1 MRMGI
6 TTIVAALVLTGCG
19 KSDLDRTKAE
29 NEELRTQVES
39 LQGEISDIKE
49 KADALETSSRE
60 LRSQMDRFQRENWR
74 DVVPDAQAASDQ
86 VESDQDSLKSSV
98 DDADD

>member
-6 TTIVAALVLTGCG
+6 TIIVAALILTGCG
-19 KSDLDRTKAE
+19 QPELERTKAE
-29 NEELRTQVES
+29 NVELRAQVER

-49 KADALETSSRE
+49 KADALETSSGE
-60 LRSQMDRFQRENWR
+60 LRSQMDRFQSENWR

-98 DDADD
+98 DDADN

>member
-1 MRMGI
+1 MRTMIAVI
-6 TTIVAALVLTGCG
+6 TAALVLTGCG
-19 KSDLDRTKAE
+19 QPELDRTKAE
-29 NEELRTQVES
+29 NEELRAQVES

-49 KADALETSSRE
+49 KADALETSSGE
-60 LRSQMDRFQRENWR
+60 LRSQMNRFQSENWR

-98 DDADD
+98 DDAGN